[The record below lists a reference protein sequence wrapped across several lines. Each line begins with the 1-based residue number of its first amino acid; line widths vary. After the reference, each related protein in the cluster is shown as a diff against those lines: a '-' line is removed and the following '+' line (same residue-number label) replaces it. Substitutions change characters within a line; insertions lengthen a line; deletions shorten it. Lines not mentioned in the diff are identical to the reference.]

1 MCFASRAELEREIA
15 QNLRLGRAF
24 VAGASDI
31 EVLSECV
38 LVLVHPEHGAELRLS
53 AQVVMVNANPPCGMG
68 VALTA
73 LGPEAQAQ
81 LTAFPDAPGPAPAMA
96 ELIEP
101 VDAPLMAADA
111 GADAGAA
118 HDDADTTPLQPT
130 AAETGDRLAAA
141 EVKDPATLLGET
153 VELTEDPEGEC
164 DRPTLIP
171 GAGPEA
177 ISAIETPVPEAPA
190 ATQPEPS
197 ADDFDQPLDHEEEL
211 QLGETAPPSP
221 GRAPSVDLQSGE
233 SRHERL
239 RHLTLPQQLKLARTG
254 ELADRIAVERLYGKQ
269 VWETLLHNP
278 RLSIPEVARIARKG
292 TVPKPL
298 LELILENGAW
308 VKADAVRRAL
318 LGNPKIGSDAI
329 LKLLRATPKHEL
341 KLIEK
346 GTAYGPNVRESA
358 RKLLKQ

>member
-1 MCFASRAELEREIA
+1 MQPPELRMCFADRAELEREIA

-24 VAGASDI
+24 VAGARDI

-38 LVLVHPEHGAELRLS
+38 LVLVHPDHGGELRLA
-53 AQVVMVNANPPCGMG
+53 AQVVMVNAQPPCGMG
-68 VALTA
+68 VALGA
-73 LGPEAQAQ
+73 LGPETQAQ
-81 LTAFPDAPGPAPAMA
+81 LAAFAQAPGQAVA
-96 ELIEP
+96 ELTEP
-101 VDAPLMAADA
+101 VDPPPTAAE
-111 GADAGAA
+111 

-130 AAETGDRLAAA
+130 AAETGDVLAAA
-141 EVKDPATLLGET
+141 ERTDPATLLGET

-177 ISAIETPVPEAPA
+177 ISQLATPVPESSAVTVPA
-190 ATQPEPS
+190 PS
-197 ADDFDQPLDHEEEL
+197 ADELDRPLEHEEEL
-211 QLGETAPPSP
+211 QFEESMPAPPTR
-221 GRAPSVDLQSGE
+221 GASVDLQSGA
-233 SRHERL
+233 SRQERL

-254 ELADRIAVERLYGKQ
+254 ELADRVAVERLYGKQ

-298 LELILENGAW
+298 LDLILENGAW

-318 LGNPKIGSDAI
+318 LGNPKIGNDAI

-346 GTAYGPNVRESA
+346 GTAYGPSVRESA
-358 RKLLKQ
+358 RKLLKQQ

>member
-1 MCFASRAELEREIA
+1 MQPPELRMCFADRAELEREIA
-15 QNLRLGRAF
+15 QNLRLGRAY

-31 EVLSECV
+31 EVLSECT

-53 AQVVMVNANPPCGMG
+53 AQVVMVNAQPPCGMG
-68 VALTA
+68 VALGA
-73 LGPEAQAQ
+73 LGPEVQAQ
-81 LTAFPDAPGPAPAMA
+81 LAAFAAAPAPAATAMT
-96 ELIEP
+96 ELTEP
-101 VDAPLMAADA
+101 ADLPLT
-111 GADAGAA
+111 AA

-130 AAETGDRLAAA
+130 AAETGDALAAA
-141 EVKDPATLLGET
+141 ESEDPATLLGET
-153 VELTEDPEGEC
+153 VELTDDPEGEC

-171 GAGPEA
+171 GAGPDA
-177 ISAIETPVPEAPA
+177 VSAETPLPGAPP
-190 ATQPEPS
+190 ATLPAPS
-197 ADDFDQPLDHEEEL
+197 PDELDQPLDHEEEL
-211 QLGETAPPSP
+211 QLDETLP
-221 GRAPSVDLQSGE
+221 APSDRAVSIDLQSGA
-233 SRHERL
+233 SRQERL

-254 ELADRIAVERLYGKQ
+254 ELADRVAIERLYGKQ
-269 VWETLLHNP
+269 VWETLLHNS

-318 LGNPKIGSDAI
+318 LSNPKIGSDAI

-346 GTAYGPNVRESA
+346 GTAYGPSVRESA
-358 RKLLKQ
+358 RKLLKQL